1 MNKERQNGS
10 LKFIFDAD
18 LVPLN
23 SYCMSLGIIVT
34 IIPRLMLFFIKSQN
48 ESFMGNIKPI
58 LR

>member
-1 MNKERQNGS
+1 MNKERQKGS

-34 IIPRLMLFFIKSQN
+34 FHK
-48 ESFMGNIKPI
+48 KPKRK
-58 LR
+58 LHG